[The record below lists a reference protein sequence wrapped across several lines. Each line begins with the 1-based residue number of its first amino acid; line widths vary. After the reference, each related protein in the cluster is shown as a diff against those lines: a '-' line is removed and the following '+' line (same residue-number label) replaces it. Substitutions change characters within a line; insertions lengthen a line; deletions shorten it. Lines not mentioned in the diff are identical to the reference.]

1 MCATSK
7 QKEYLEKL
15 AKDLGIK
22 FDSNIK
28 RDDICIK
35 IKDKL
40 IELEKYSKGKKKITY
55 IMVPKNHPEY
65 KFPLN
70 LEDRT
75 EYLKDNINKLLSK
88 NIKFNVKESKDV
100 ILLSFSLGVH
110 EISANDIKKI
120 KVYGWESK
128 DNNKWSIEIS

>member
-1 MCATSK
+1 M
-7 QKEYLEKL
+7 
-15 AKDLGIK
+15 I
-22 FDSNIK
+22 
-28 RDDICIK
+28 
-35 IKDKL
+35 
-40 IELEKYSKGKKKITY
+40 
-55 IMVPKNHPEY
+55 PKNHPEY

-100 ILLSFSLGVH
+100 ILLSFSLGAQ

-120 KVYGWESK
+120 KSYGWESK
-128 DNNKWSIEIS
+128 DNSKWTIEIS